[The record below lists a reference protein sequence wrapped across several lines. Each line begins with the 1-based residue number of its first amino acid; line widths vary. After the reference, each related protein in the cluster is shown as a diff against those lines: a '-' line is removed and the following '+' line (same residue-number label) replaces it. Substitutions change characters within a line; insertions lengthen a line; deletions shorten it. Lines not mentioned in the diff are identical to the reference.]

1 MSVVI
6 GLFLKYFQIARYS
19 YRCKLCTTNN
29 QIILKQFERLHVS
42 KKVTEDG
49 LDPNRWRAL
58 AVIAMASLMVVLDS
72 SIVNIAIPSAQRDLH
87 ISAAN
92 RQWVVTAY
100 TLAFGS
106 LLLLGGRIADL
117 VGRKKI
123 FITGLLGFAG
133 ASALGG
139 IANTQAM
146 LFGARALQGVFGA
159 LLAPAAL
166 SLINVTF
173 TLPKERAKAFGV
185 YGAISGGGAAIGL
198 ILGGTLTEYANWRW
212 CLGVNVPIA
221 LITVAMALPWLHESH
236 ADGDHK
242 YDIPGAVTV
251 SLGLLSLVY
260 GFSQAATHGWAKSST
275 YQYFVIA
282 TVLLVAFFII
292 ESKVEGPLLPIRVL
306 AEKNRAGSYLA
317 TILIGAGLFTM
328 FLFLSIYFQNIH
340 GYSALRS
347 GFAFLPFS
355 GGVILFA
362 GVAATLMPK
371 VGARPLMLTGL
382 LMATIGLFYLSRFTP
397 TSSYTTAILPA
408 MLIMSTGLALV
419 FIPSAT
425 TGLHGVGGRD
435 SGVASAMINTSQ
447 QIGGSLGAAL
457 LNTVAVTASTAYA
470 TAHTSMGKNVQAFA
484 MVHGFSVAFRVG
496 AGFLAIAAVII
507 AFTITVGKHAS
518 DSAEGVVIH

>member
-1 MSVVI
+1 M
-6 GLFLKYFQIARYS
+6 
-19 YRCKLCTTNN
+19 T
-29 QIILKQFERLHVS
+29 
-42 KKVTEDG
+42 KKVEAA

-58 AVIAMASLMVVLDS
+58 GVIAIAQLMVVLDA

-106 LLLLGGRIADL
+106 LLLLGGRIADI

-123 FITGLLGFAG
+123 FIIGLTGFAA

-139 IANTQAM
+139 IASTQAL
-146 LFGARALQGVFGA
+146 LFGARGMQGIFGA

-185 YGAISGGGAAIGL
+185 YGAIAGGGAAIGL
-198 ILGGTLTEYANWRW
+198 IMGGTLTQYASWRW

-221 LITVAMALPWLHESH
+221 LLAVALAIPFIKESRAEGENGYALT
-236 ADGDHK
+236 
-242 YDIPGAVTV
+242 GAITV

-260 GFSQAATHGWAKSST
+260 GLSEAATKGWGKSST
-275 YQYFVIA
+275 YQFFIYA
-282 TVLLVAFFII
+282 AVLLVLFFFI
-292 ESKVEGPLLPIRVL
+292 ESRTKHPLLPIRVL
-306 AEKNRAGSYLA
+306 AERNRGGSYLA
-317 TILIGAGLFTM
+317 TLLIGAGLFTM
-328 FLFLSIYFQNIH
+328 FLFLSIYFQNVL

-355 GGVILFA
+355 VGVITFA
-362 GVAATLMPK
+362 GVASTLLPK

-382 LMATIGLFYLSRFTP
+382 LMATAGLFFLSRITP
-397 TSSYTTAILPA
+397 HSSYLTAILPA
-408 MLIMSTGLALV
+408 LIIMSTGLALV

-425 TGLHGVGGRD
+425 TGLHGIGGRD

-457 LNTVAVTASTAYA
+457 LNTVAVTASTAFA
-470 TAHTSMGKNVQAFA
+470 KSHTSLGKELPGFA
-484 MVHGFSVAFRVG
+484 MVHGFSIAFRVG
-496 AGFLAIAAVII
+496 AALLLVAAVII
-507 AFTITVGKHAS
+507 ALTINVGKHAAES
-518 DSAEGVVIH
+518 TEGVALH